1 MSKKKRKSFKRHNW
15 TSEEEAELKTA
26 FSALLKKTKKLPTL
40 QMIARLIIQCETLYP
55 LFQNGIITESSIKNK
70 LDRLFLITNK

>member
-15 TSEEEAELKTA
+15 TPEEEAELKTA
-26 FSALLKKTKKLPTL
+26 FSALVEKTKKLPTL
-40 QMIARLIIQCETLYP
+40 KIIPRLIIKCETLYP
-55 LFQNGIITESSIKNK
+55 LFQNGTITESSIKNK